1 MLQTHASVPRYDAAS
16 HRQRVLVV
24 AGELGDLKPVTA
36 LLNERFALSFATD
49 GLGAVHRAQG
59 QQPDLI
65 LMDTC
70 LPGVVDGFV
79 ACRLLKADALTAGI
93 PVLFVSALTEPC
105 DRVRG
110 LETGGVDYICKPLW
124 PAEVLARVQV
134 HLLPAA
140 ARAAA
145 RAPALP
151 DPDGGYVA
159 AARSLIDAQLTALP
173 AADQL
178 AREVGVGS
186 RRLCQLFRLHTG
198 LTLQAYI
205 SEQRIR
211 ASFQLLERTSMSVHA
226 VAYEV
231 GFRTPGNFSTAFR
244 EKTGMTPL
252 AWRRQ
257 RTLDY

>member
-1 MLQTHASVPRYDAAS
+1 MLQTHTSAPRTDAAP

-24 AGELGDLKPVTA
+24 AGELGELKPVTA
-36 LLNERFALSFATD
+36 LLSERYALSFATD

-59 QQPDLI
+59 QQPELI

-79 ACRLLKADALTAGI
+79 ACRLLKADALTAEI
-93 PVLFVSALTEPC
+93 PVLFMSALTDPE

-134 HLLPAA
+134 HLPT
-140 ARAAA
+140 RAAP
-145 RAPALP
+145 APALP
-151 DPDGGYVA
+151 DPDGGHVEA
-159 AARSLIDAQLTALP
+159 AKGLIDSQLAALP
-173 AADQL
+173 SADAL

-186 RRLCQLFRLHTG
+186 RRLCQLFRQHTG

-211 ASFQLLERTSMSVHA
+211 ASFQLLERTSMSVQA

-244 EKTGMTPL
+244 ERTGMTPL